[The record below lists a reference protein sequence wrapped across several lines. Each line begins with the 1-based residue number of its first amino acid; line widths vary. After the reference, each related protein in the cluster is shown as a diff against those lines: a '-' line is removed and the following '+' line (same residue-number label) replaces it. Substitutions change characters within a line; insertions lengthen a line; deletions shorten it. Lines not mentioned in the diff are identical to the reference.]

1 MPDPEAP
8 PEPVQARAGRPGLF
22 LARDSY
28 RQRRLRDVARMLPVA
43 GAVIWLIPLMWT
55 RPAGQTGGMAAA
67 VVFVFVGW
75 TVLIVVAAVVSRRI
89 RVDAATDVSPDTDA
103 LG

>member
-1 MPDPEAP
+1 MPDSD
-8 PEPVQARAGRPGLF
+8 PVQTRAGRPGLF

-43 GAVIWLIPLMWT
+43 GAVIWLLPLMWT
-55 RPAGQTGGMAAA
+55 RPVGQTGGMAAA
-67 VVFVFVGW
+67 VVFVFAGW
-75 TVLIVVAAVVSRRI
+75 TLLIVLTAVVSRRI
-89 RVDAATDVSPDTDA
+89 RVDSATDVSPDTDA

>member
-1 MPDPEAP
+1 MPDPAAP
-8 PEPVQARAGRPGLF
+8 PDPVQTRAGRPGLF

-43 GAVIWLIPLMWT
+43 GAVIWLLPLMWT

-67 VVFVFVGW
+67 VVFVFAGW
-75 TVLIVVAAVVSRRI
+75 TLLIVLTAVVSRRI
-89 RVDAATDVSPDTDA
+89 RVDSATDVSPDTDA